1 MSDEVFKDSKETH
14 QPAEYGSKGNGTPV
28 KLSARAVKRIEEL
41 KSRFPEGRKKSA
53 LLTILHE
60 VQDENDNWLSVAAMD
75 KVAEILGIL
84 PIEVYEVVSFYT
96 MYNQKPV
103 GKYMFEFCR
112 TSCCAIRGAEDLME
126 YTCNKLGVAEGEVTA
141 DGLFSVKGTE
151 CLGACGYAPMLQ
163 LGDYYHEFLTPEKM
177 DQLIENCKAGKVE
190 FFAKVEG

>member
-1 MSDEVFKDSKETH
+1 MSLNTTTS
-14 QPAEYGSKGNGTPV
+14 QPV
-28 KLSARAVKRIEEL
+28 KLSEKTLARIEEL
-41 KSRFPEGRKKSA
+41 KSRFPEGKKKSA

-60 VQDENDNWLSVAAMD
+60 VQDENDHWLSVEAMD
-75 KVAEILGIL
+75 KVAEVLGIL

-96 MYNQKPV
+96 MYNQHPV

-112 TSCCAIRGAEDLME
+112 TSCCAIRGAEDLMD
-126 YTCNKLGVAEGEVTA
+126 YTLAKLGVKEGEVTP

-177 DQLIENCKAGKVE
+177 DAFIENCKAGKVE
-190 FFAKVEG
+190 MLSKV